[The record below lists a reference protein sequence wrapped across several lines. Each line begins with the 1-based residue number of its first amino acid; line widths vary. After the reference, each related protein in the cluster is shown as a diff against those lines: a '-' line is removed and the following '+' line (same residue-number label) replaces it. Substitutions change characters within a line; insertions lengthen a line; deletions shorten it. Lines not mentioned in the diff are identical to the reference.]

1 LIAATAVATLTPMN
15 MAVAA
20 EGTCQT
26 DIPVVGD
33 VDGDGSSDLVVG
45 LPGCGGS
52 GEVDMRLTTATSE
65 TLTYSDI
72 GVQGSAGDQFGAAHE

>member
-1 LIAATAVATLTPMN
+1 MRRFGASVLIAATAVATLTPVN

-33 VDGDGSSDLVVG
+33 G
-45 LPGCGGS
+45 
-52 GEVDMRLTTATSE
+52 R
-65 TLTYSDI
+65 
-72 GVQGSAGDQFGAAHE
+72 